1 MQKVLNTLLNKTG
14 DKTKWECL
22 DTKGIIIHNAV
33 FAGGNTSSGSAKV
46 YANATT
52 VFGNATASIHDVYH
66 RDLITVGTGH
76 TGGLYGDGN
85 LTFVDGYRGLNIT
98 NYGTDYYTISGN
110 REISIEDYHKL
121 DDREA
126 AYYELRYIC
135 IQDCRDKEGTDYTK
149 GTDDGK
155 TKPSVMNA
163 DDLLA
168 LFTNN
173 DGTPFIYN
181 GVPMTELD
189 SDGNR
194 IPNHNYWKEN
204 GVCTIYAGRPM
215 NTIQRAD
222 FCGVFGSRMVMQGAQ
237 YHSTSNT
244 LLLTLIRPHV
254 PYQRGKQQMN
264 KRKLRMIISS
274 TKDIKISTKPF
285 TAIISVFTTL

>member
-1 MQKVLNTLLNKTG
+1 MSYAKGSYVPTSALNTLLNKKNDEG
-14 DKTKWECL
+14 RWKCM

-66 RDLITVGTGH
+66 RDLITVGSGH

-110 REISIEDYHKL
+110 REISIDQYYAL
-121 DDREA
+121 DAREA

-135 IQDCRDKEGTDYTK
+135 ILDCEDKEGTAYTA
-149 GTDDGK
+149 GTPDGK

-168 LFTNN
+168 LFTND
-173 DGTPFIYN
+173 DGTPFEYN
-181 GVPMTELD
+181 GDKMTEIK
-189 SDGNR
+189 DGQR
-194 IPNHNYWKEN
+194 IPSTKYWKASMP
-204 GVCTIYAGRPM
+204 V
-215 NTIQRAD
+215 
-222 FCGVFGSRMVMQGAQ
+222 V
-237 YHSTSNT
+237 
-244 LLLTLIRPHV
+244 L
-254 PYQRGKQQMN
+254 
-264 KRKLRMIISS
+264 
-274 TKDIKISTKPF
+274 
-285 TAIISVFTTL
+285 